1 MNTKEKL
8 PKLSV
13 ITNFSVPAV
22 TVMPAFLT
30 DPADGKRFFRTGDLG
45 RWRSDGSL
53 EHCGRKGRKIKL
65 RGFSVEPFEVSA
77 RAVEVLSEAVT
88 AAAPRL
94 SWRSS
99 IWDRSHLYGPVHFS
113 FSAAVSF
120 SVAATPLNEDM
131 AMRREKPLG

>member
-1 MNTKEKL
+1 
-8 PKLSV
+8 
-13 ITNFSVPAV
+13 
-22 TVMPAFLT
+22 MPAFLT

-99 IWDRSHLYGPVHFS
+99 IWDRSHLYGPVHF
-113 FSAAVSF
+113 FF
-120 SVAATPLNEDM
+120 GCRFFLGRGNPPLNEDM
-131 AMRREKPLG
+131 AMRREKPLGRPF